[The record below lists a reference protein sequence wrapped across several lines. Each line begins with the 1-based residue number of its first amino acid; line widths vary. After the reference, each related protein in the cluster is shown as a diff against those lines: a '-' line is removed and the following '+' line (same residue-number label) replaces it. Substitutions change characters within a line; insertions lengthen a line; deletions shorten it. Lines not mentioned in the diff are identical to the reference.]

1 MTTKTS
7 TEKWYIVD
15 ADGKV
20 LGKVAERIATILRG
34 KHKVT
39 FDPAKDCSDGIIV
52 INAEKIRVTG
62 NKEEAKLYSSHSR
75 YPGGFKQVP
84 LSKLRAE
91 KPEEIILK
99 AVKGM
104 MPKNKLANQI
114 MTRHLKVYAGNE
126 HPHAAQQPTPLEI

>member
-1 MTTKTS
+1 MTTTTS

-20 LGKVAERIATILRG
+20 LGKIAERIATVLRG

-39 FDPAKDCSDGIIV
+39 FDPAKDCSDGVIV
-52 INAEKIRVTG
+52 INAEKVRVTG
-62 NKEEAKLYSSHSR
+62 NKEEAKMYYSHSR
-75 YPGGFKQVP
+75 YPGGFKQTP

-91 KPEEIILK
+91 KPEEIIRK

-104 MPKNKLANQI
+104 LPKNNLAKGI
-114 MTRHLKVYAGNE
+114 MTRKLKVYAGAE
-126 HPHAAQQPTPLEI
+126 HPHTAQQPTTLEI